1 MSRVKGAEGIVKAV
15 GDIYDIRR
23 KTNQNNC
30 IMKKNFFKFGIVAA
44 ALAVVAACNQE
55 DSTSEYGE
63 VKAIEATAQTPEE
76 VSGFETTRS
85 VVVESGNDFSLWWA
99 AGESIGVYGS
109 SIKNTKYTSTNT
121 SNAQT
126 VTFKGGSL
134 FKTPKYAYYPYST
147 ANNSVAQ
154 TAVKGELAQEQSW
167 DASAPALAGDYKVGT
182 YKSRS
187 WSNTTFTFSNVM
199 TYVKMAV
206 NATGTVL
213 ENDQLKSVTM
223 TVQGA
228 DGSARQLWGAYTV
241 NLTKSSSSALTWN
254 GTESNINTATL
265 KWTKTPVLAAG
276 ESVTGYMV
284 SAPFVKSGD
293 VVSFEVVTD
302 NHKATFNVTSSADY
316 AANSHVT
323 YAISLADLSDVVY
336 MTADGE
342 VIGGDDNTG
351 DDNTGDNT
359 GDDNTG
365 DDNTGDNT
373 GDDNTGDN
381 TGDDNTGD
389 NTGDDNTGDNTGDD
403 NTGDNTGD
411 DNTGDNT
418 GDDNTGDNTGDDNVD
433 VPAVP
438 ETPTAPQK
446 VTGQF
451 TCATYNVDGL
461 PQKISLISINSD
473 GPGSSGTNNISAKI
487 ASQNWDFVGFS
498 EDFAYHSNLISSLG
512 NYQWGKH
519 RGSISSSALYKT
531 LDTDGLE
538 FAARKATCSWS
549 SENITAFSSS
559 YGGLTSGANTCI
571 KKGFRHYPVTVAEG
585 VVVDVIITHMNTYS
599 SSGSGH
605 INAQHAQLKQLAQ
618 YINNLVATNNR
629 PVILMG
635 DTNCRYTRHDL
646 KTYFWSVLNSNLTY
660 SDPWVDFQWNG
671 VYPTYP
677 SKSLMVSDA
686 TGTDSSTDI
695 ICADT
700 QKGEVVDKIIYI
712 NTPNSPI
719 QIKAESYLRDYDNF
733 KGLADHMP
741 IVVKFSFEKTISE

>member
-1 MSRVKGAEGIVKAV
+1 
-15 GDIYDIRR
+15 
-23 KTNQNNC
+23 
-30 IMKKNFFKFGIVAA
+30 MKKNFFKFGIVAA

-76 VSGFETTRS
+76 VSGFETTRT
-85 VVVESGNDFSLWWA
+85 VVVEKNNEFSLWWA

-109 SIKNTKYTSTNT
+109 SITNTKYTSTNT

-418 GDDNTGDNTGDDNVD
+418 GDDNVD

-531 LDTDGLE
+531 IDTDGLE
-538 FAARKATCSWS
+538 FAANKATCSWS

-635 DTNCRYTRHDL
+635 DTNCRYTRHDF

>member
-1 MSRVKGAEGIVKAV
+1 M
-15 GDIYDIRR
+15 
-23 KTNQNNC
+23 
-30 IMKKNFFKFGIVAA
+30 
-44 ALAVVAACNQE
+44 
-55 DSTSEYGE
+55 
-63 VKAIEATAQTPEE
+63 
-76 VSGFETTRS
+76 
-85 VVVESGNDFSLWWA
+85 
-99 AGESIGVYGS
+99 
-109 SIKNTKYTSTNT
+109 
-121 SNAQT
+121 
-126 VTFKGGSL
+126 
-134 FKTPKYAYYPYST
+134 
-147 ANNSVAQ
+147 
-154 TAVKGELAQEQSW
+154 
-167 DASAPALAGDYKVGT
+167 
-182 YKSRS
+182 
-187 WSNTTFTFSNVM
+187 
-199 TYVKMAV
+199 
-206 NATGTVL
+206 
-213 ENDQLKSVTM
+213 
-223 TVQGA
+223 
-228 DGSARQLWGAYTV
+228 
-241 NLTKSSSSALTWN
+241 
-254 GTESNINTATL
+254 
-265 KWTKTPVLAAG
+265 
-276 ESVTGYMV
+276 
-284 SAPFVKSGD
+284 
-293 VVSFEVVTD
+293 
-302 NHKATFNVTSSADY
+302 
-316 AANSHVT
+316 
-323 YAISLADLSDVVY
+323 
-336 MTADGE
+336 
-342 VIGGDDNTG
+342 
-351 DDNTGDNT
+351 
-359 GDDNTG
+359 
-365 DDNTGDNT
+365 
-373 GDDNTGDN
+373 
-381 TGDDNTGD
+381 
-389 NTGDDNTGDNTGDD
+389 
-403 NTGDNTGD
+403 
-411 DNTGDNT
+411 
-418 GDDNTGDNTGDDNVD
+418 
-433 VPAVP
+433 
-438 ETPTAPQK
+438 
-446 VTGQF
+446 TGQF

-635 DTNCRYTRHDL
+635 DTNCRYTRHDF

>member
-1 MSRVKGAEGIVKAV
+1 
-15 GDIYDIRR
+15 
-23 KTNQNNC
+23 
-30 IMKKNFFKFGIVAA
+30 MKKILFRLGMVAI
-44 ALAVVAACNQE
+44 ALSVVAACNQE
-55 DSTSEYGE
+55 ESASEYSE
-63 VKAIEATAQTPEE
+63 IKAIEAEAQTPEE
-76 VSGFETTRS
+76 VSGFEVTRG
-85 VVVESGNDFSLWWA
+85 VVVENSNDFELWWA
-99 AGESIGVYGS
+99 AGESIGVYGT
-109 SIKNTKYTSTNT
+109 SIKNTKYTSTNK
-121 SNAQT
+121 SNAAT
-126 VTFKGGSL
+126 VTFRGGSL
-134 FKTPKYAYYPYST
+134 FKTPKYAYYPYSS
-147 ANNSVAQ
+147 ANSSNAQ
-154 TAVKGELAQEQSW
+154 TALKGSLAQEQAW

-187 WSNTTFTFSNVM
+187 WSTTTYTFSNVM

-206 NATGTVL
+206 NATGTAL
-213 ENDQLKSVTM
+213 ENDKLQSVTM
-223 TVQGA
+223 TVKGA
-228 DGSARQLWGAYTV
+228 DGAARQLWGAYTV

-302 NHKATFNVTSSADY
+302 NHKATFNVTSSANY

-351 DDNTGDNT
+351 D
-359 GDDNTG
+359 NTG

-373 GDDNTGDN
+373 G
-381 TGDDNTGD
+381 
-389 NTGDDNTGDNTGDD
+389 
-403 NTGDNTGD
+403 
-411 DNTGDNT
+411 
-418 GDDNTGDNTGDDNVD
+418 GDNTGDDNVD

-461 PQKISLISINSD
+461 PQKISIISINSD
-473 GPGSSGTNNISAKI
+473 GPGSSGTSNISAKI

-498 EDFAYHSNLISSLG
+498 EDFAYHSNLTSALG
-512 NYQWGKH
+512 NYQWGTY
-519 RGSISSSALYKT
+519 RGSVSSSALYKT
-531 LDTDGLE
+531 IDTDGLE

-571 KKGFRHYPVTVAEG
+571 KKGFRHYVVTVAEG
-585 VVVDVIITHMNTYS
+585 VEVDVIITHMNTYS
-599 SSGSGH
+599 SSGSSH
-605 INAQHAQLKQLAQ
+605 INAQHAQLKQIAQ

-635 DTNCRYTRHDL
+635 DTNCRYTRHDF
-646 KTYFWSVLNSNLTY
+646 KTYFWDVLNSNLTY

-686 TGTDSSTDI
+686 TGTNSSTDI

-700 QKGEVVDKIIYI
+700 QKGEVVDKVIYI
-712 NTPNSPI
+712 NNPNAPV

>member
-1 MSRVKGAEGIVKAV
+1 
-15 GDIYDIRR
+15 
-23 KTNQNNC
+23 
-30 IMKKNFFKFGIVAA
+30 MKKNFFRLAIVAA

-99 AGESIGVYGS
+99 AGESIGVYGT
-109 SIKNTKYTSTNT
+109 SIKNTKYTSTNK
-121 SNAQT
+121 SNSQS
-126 VTFKGGSL
+126 VTFSGGSL

-147 ANNSVAQ
+147 ANSSNAQ
-154 TAVKGELAQEQSW
+154 TALKGSLAQVQTW

-403 NTGDNTGD
+403 N
-411 DNTGDNT
+411 
-418 GDDNTGDNTGDDNVD
+418 VD

-531 LDTDGLE
+531 IDTDGLE
-538 FAARKATCSWS
+538 FAANKATCSWS

-635 DTNCRYTRHDL
+635 DTNCRYTRHDF

-712 NTPNSPI
+712 NTPNSPV